1 MMTDHELAQIRT
13 TLDALRE
20 HGPMTVEQIHQRTG
34 KPPDTIEGH
43 LAILLRCQLVGRS
56 GAVYTPR

>member
-1 MMTDHELAQIRT
+1 M
-13 TLDALRE
+13 
-20 HGPMTVEQIHQRTG
+20 HQRTG